1 LILEHILENWCD
13 FSLKK
18 SLQRASLRINRV
30 LGLNIML
37 KRATLA
43 TIEPKFAAEEPL

>member
-1 LILEHILENWCD
+1 LILEHILENWYD

-18 SLQRASLRINRV
+18 SLERSSLRINRV

-37 KRATLA
+37 KRAALA
-43 TIEPKFAAEEPL
+43 TMEPRFAAEEPL